1 MPPCRLLTILRQMRA
16 LMLIA
21 VLLALAGCQSWD
33 WRAAGQTMIQSV
45 CYTIGNCAVACSSG
59 EEDPAAQCR

>member
-1 MPPCRLLTILRQMRA
+1 MRA
-16 LMLIA
+16 FIPIA

-33 WRAAGQTMIQSV
+33 WRATGQTLIQSV

-59 EEDPAAQCR
+59 EEDSAAQCQ